1 MALLL
6 ACIIVHFTVVLI
18 LASAGYQPV
27 ISVINAVG
35 ISKHEVMLDIL
46 YFCSLFVK
54 WCGILNF

>member
-6 ACIIVHFTVVLI
+6 TCIIVHFTVVLI

-35 ISKHEVMLDIL
+35 ISKHEIMLDIL
-46 YFCSLFVK
+46 YFCSFFVK